1 MDKAQF
7 VEALGLL
14 LTNTC
19 FGVKAARYEDRG
31 PYDEFAVIEFNERPD
46 FRVNITGDSNAMIM
60 SDVLRS
66 LEAYIGY

>member
-1 MDKAQF
+1 MGKAQF

-14 LTNTC
+14 LSNTS
-19 FGVKAARYEDRG
+19 FGVKGARYERHT
-31 PYDEFAVIEFNERPD
+31 YNEMAVIEFNERPD
-46 FRVNITGDSNAMIM
+46 YIVNITGDSNAMIM

>member
-1 MDKAQF
+1 MGKAQF

-19 FGVKAARYEDRG
+19 FGVKGARYERQ
-31 PYDEFAVIEFNERPD
+31 PYDELAVIEFHERPD
-46 FRVNITGDSNAMIM
+46 YIVNITGDSNAMII

>member
-1 MDKAQF
+1 MGKAQF

-19 FGVKAARYEDRG
+19 FGVKGARYEVDK
-31 PYDEFAVIEFNERPD
+31 YHEMAVIEFHERPD
-46 FRVNITGDSNAMIM
+46 YIVNITRDSNAMIM

>member
-14 LTNTC
+14 LADTN
-19 FGVKAARYEDRG
+19 FGIKAIRYEFDK
-31 PYDEFAVIEFNERPD
+31 YHEMAIVEFHERPD
-46 FRVNITGDSNAMIM
+46 YIVNITGDSKAMII
-60 SDVLRS
+60 SDVMRS